1 MKQSPIEEIITLANR
16 GKTASIAQVVA
27 AQEQLATLKAERD
40 EAIKLLAECAI
51 PYEAIRLDTGSKKW
65 ISPKV
70 WIEIEKTTNKV
81 REFLIKVQ
89 S

>member
-16 GKTASIAQVVA
+16 GKAASIAQVVA

-40 EAIKLLAECAI
+40 EAMKFLSQYLSNYDDPVLSNKDMKNWLDEYWL
-51 PYEAIRLDTGSKKW
+51 PNIRL
-65 ISPKV
+65 IV
-70 WIEIEKTTNKV
+70 
-81 REFLIKVQ
+81 KVQ

>member
-1 MKQSPIEEIITLANR
+1 MKMEMKQSPIEEIITLANR

-40 EAIKLLAECAI
+40 EAMKFLSQYLSNYDDPVLSNEDMKNWLDEYWL
-51 PYEAIRLDTGSKKW
+51 PNIRL
-65 ISPKV
+65 IV
-70 WIEIEKTTNKV
+70 
-81 REFLIKVQ
+81 KVQ